1 MLGKLRSRG
10 RRCHCALKKHSPVEE
25 TGTKPAS
32 GLGGKPFPEEVVLLG
47 NLEREIRLK
56 RVESRTRWNG
66 WMRLG
71 EQDVD
76 GDAALPR
83 EGEVTLGAWQK

>member
-1 MLGKLRSRG
+1 MLGKLGSRG

-56 RVESRTRWNG
+56 RVEKQDQMEWMDEARRTGCGRG
-66 WMRLG
+66 CC
-71 EQDVD
+71 
-76 GDAALPR
+76 PS
-83 EGEVTLGAWQK
+83 T